1 MSKNDIDL
9 LNICLEDNLFCAL
22 HNALCGFEKMWHT
35 PSPVNVWMT
44 ALGIKHKLSESKRPE
59 LLLGYLF
66 SNMTKR
72 EDLIVGAVLIYIISA
87 EDWNSNSSPLKDELL
102 KRLMAHGQDL
112 NIVFSEFRK
121 SEEWNEQQGY
131 FVTQTDYSDTVNTQM
146 KVLPE
151 GNNGV
156 RDLVSEAISSGDN
169 ELCKTL
175 YILLT
180 RIDYQKGH
188 IYEGE
193 VKRLNNHIAE
203 INKDSHK
210 PLNIYNNYLANSCN
224 FGPGSTQNGDTL
236 YKKQ

>member
-131 FVTQTDYSDTVNTQM
+131 FVTQTNYSNTVNTQM
-146 KVLPE
+146 KVSPE

-156 RDLVSEAISSGDN
+156 RDLVSEAMDSSN
-169 ELCKTL
+169 IALCEML
-175 YILLT
+175 YFLLT

-193 VKRLNNHIAE
+193 VERLKYHIDE
-203 INKDSHK
+203 INKASHI
-210 PLNIYNNYLANSCN
+210 PAVIYNTYQDKCIFNA
-224 FGPGSTQNGDTL
+224 GSTQNGDI
-236 YKKQ
+236 K

>member
-87 EDWNSNSSPLKDELL
+87 EDWNSNSSPLKDVLL
-102 KRLMAHGQDL
+102 KRLMAHGEDL

-131 FVTQTDYSDTVNTQM
+131 FVTQTDYSGTVNTQM
-146 KVLPE
+146 IVSPE

-156 RDLVSEAISSGDN
+156 HDLVSEAVDSSN
-169 ELCKTL
+169 IALCEML
-175 YILLT
+175 YFLLT
-180 RIDYQKGH
+180 RIDYQKRH

-193 VKRLNNHIAE
+193 VERLKNHIDE
-203 INKDSHK
+203 INKASHM
-210 PLNIYNNYLANSCN
+210 PLNIYNNYQDKCIFNA
-224 FGPGSTQNGDTL
+224 GSTQNGDI
-236 YKKQ
+236 K

>member
-87 EDWNSNSSPLKDELL
+87 EDWNSNSSPLKDVLL
-102 KRLMAHGQDL
+102 KRLMAHGEDFH
-112 NIVFSEFRK
+112 IVFSEFRK
-121 SEEWNEQQGY
+121 SEDWNEQQGY
-131 FVTQTDYSDTVNTQM
+131 FVTQTNYSNTVNTQM
-146 KVLPE
+146 KVSPE

-175 YILLT
+175 YNLLT
-180 RIDYQKGH
+180 RFDYQKH

-193 VKRLNNHIAE
+193 VERLKNHIDE
-203 INKDSHK
+203 INKASHM
-210 PLNIYNNYLANSCN
+210 PLNIYNNYQDKCIFNA
-224 FGPGSTQNGDTL
+224 GSTQNGDI
-236 YKKQ
+236 K

>member
-22 HNALCGFEKMWHT
+22 HNALCGFEKLWHT

-121 SEEWNEQQGY
+121 SEDWNEQQGY
-131 FVTQTDYSDTVNTQM
+131 FVTQTNYSGTVNTQM
-146 KVLPE
+146 IVSPE

-156 RDLVSEAISSGDN
+156 HDLVSEAVDSSN
-169 ELCKTL
+169 IALCEML
-175 YILLT
+175 YFLLT

-193 VKRLNNHIAE
+193 VKRLKNHIDE
-203 INKDSHK
+203 INNACHK
-210 PLNIYNNYLANSCN
+210 PVIYNNYHANSCN
-224 FGPGSTQNGDTL
+224 FGPGSTQNGDI
-236 YKKQ
+236 KNHNN

>member
-66 SNMTKR
+66 SNMTKK

-131 FVTQTDYSDTVNTQM
+131 FVTQTNYSNTVNTQM

-156 RDLVSEAISSGDN
+156 HDLVSEAMDSSN
-169 ELCKTL
+169 IALCEML

-193 VKRLNNHIAE
+193 VERLKYHIDE
-203 INKDSHK
+203 INKASHI
-210 PLNIYNNYLANSCN
+210 PAVIYNTYQDKCIFNA
-224 FGPGSTQNGDTL
+224 GSTQNGDI
-236 YKKQ
+236 K

>member
-35 PSPVNVWMT
+35 PYPVNVWMT

-66 SNMTKR
+66 SNMTKK

-87 EDWNSNSSPLKDELL
+87 EDWNSNSSPLKDALL

-121 SEEWNEQQGY
+121 SEDWNEQQGY
-131 FVTQTDYSDTVNTQM
+131 FVTQTNYSNTVNTQM
-146 KVLPE
+146 KVSSE

-156 RDLVSEAISSGDN
+156 HDLVSEAVDSSN
-169 ELCKTL
+169 IALCEML
-175 YILLT
+175 YFLLT
-180 RIDYQKGH
+180 RIDYQKRH

-193 VKRLNNHIAE
+193 VERLKNHIDE
-203 INKDSHK
+203 INKASHM
-210 PLNIYNNYLANSCN
+210 PLNIYNNYQDKCIFNA
-224 FGPGSTQNGDTL
+224 GSTQNGDI
-236 YKKQ
+236 K

>member
-44 ALGIKHKLSESKRPE
+44 ALDIKHKLSESKRPE

-112 NIVFSEFRK
+112 HIVFSEFRK

-146 KVLPE
+146 KVSPE

-156 RDLVSEAISSGDN
+156 HDLVSEAVDSSNIALG
-169 ELCKTL
+169 EMV
-175 YILLT
+175 YFLLT

-193 VKRLNNHIAE
+193 VKRLKNHIDE
-203 INKDSHK
+203 INKASHM
-210 PLNIYNNYLANSCN
+210 PTVIYNTYQDKCIFNA
-224 FGPGSTQNGDTL
+224 GSTQNGDI
-236 YKKQ
+236 K

>member
-131 FVTQTDYSDTVNTQM
+131 FVTQTNYSNTVNTQM

-156 RDLVSEAISSGDN
+156 RDLVSEAMDSSN
-169 ELCKTL
+169 IALCEML

-193 VKRLNNHIAE
+193 VKRLNNYIDE
-203 INKDSHK
+203 INKASHNK
-210 PLNIYNNYLANSCN
+210 PLNIYNNYQDKCIFNA
-224 FGPGSTQNGDTL
+224 GSTQNGDI
-236 YKKQ
+236 K

>member
-1 MSKNDIDL
+1 
-9 LNICLEDNLFCAL
+9 
-22 HNALCGFEKMWHT
+22 
-35 PSPVNVWMT
+35 
-44 ALGIKHKLSESKRPE
+44 
-59 LLLGYLF
+59 
-66 SNMTKR
+66 
-72 EDLIVGAVLIYIISA
+72 
-87 EDWNSNSSPLKDELL
+87 
-102 KRLMAHGQDL
+102 MAHGQDL

-131 FVTQTDYSDTVNTQM
+131 FVTQTNYSNTVNTQM
-146 KVLPE
+146 KVSSE

-156 RDLVSEAISSGDN
+156 HDLVSEAMDSSN
-169 ELCKTL
+169 IALCEML
-175 YILLT
+175 YFLLT

-193 VKRLNNHIAE
+193 VKRLNNHIDE
-203 INKDSHK
+203 INKASHK

>member
-131 FVTQTDYSDTVNTQM
+131 FVTQTNYSNTVNTQI
-146 KVLPE
+146 KVSPE

-156 RDLVSEAISSGDN
+156 RDLVSEAMDSSN
-169 ELCKTL
+169 IALCEML

-193 VKRLNNHIAE
+193 VKRLKYHIDE
-203 INKDSHK
+203 INKASHI
-210 PLNIYNNYLANSCN
+210 PAVIYNTYQDKCIFNA
-224 FGPGSTQNGDTL
+224 GSKQNGDI
-236 YKKQ
+236 K

>member
-72 EDLIVGAVLIYIISA
+72 EDLLVGAVLIYIISA

-112 NIVFSEFRK
+112 HIVFSEFRK
-121 SEEWNEQQGY
+121 SEERNEQQGY

-146 KVLPE
+146 KVSPE

-156 RDLVSEAISSGDN
+156 HDLVSEAVDSSN
-169 ELCKTL
+169 IALCEML
-175 YILLT
+175 YFLLT

-193 VKRLNNHIAE
+193 VKRLKNHIDE
-203 INKDSHK
+203 INRECRLILSVVD
-210 PLNIYNNYLANSCN
+210 A
-224 FGPGSTQNGDTL
+224 
-236 YKKQ
+236 

>member
-72 EDLIVGAVLIYIISA
+72 EDLLVGAVLIYIISA

-146 KVLPE
+146 KVSPE

-156 RDLVSEAISSGDN
+156 HDLVSEAVDSSN
-169 ELCKTL
+169 IALCEML
-175 YILLT
+175 YFLLT
-180 RIDYQKGH
+180 RLDYQKGH

-193 VKRLNNHIAE
+193 VERLKYHIDE
-203 INKDSHK
+203 INKASHI
-210 PLNIYNNYLANSCN
+210 PAVIYNTYQDKCIFNA
-224 FGPGSTQNGDTL
+224 GSTQNGDI
-236 YKKQ
+236 K

>member
-131 FVTQTDYSDTVNTQM
+131 FVTQTNYSNTVNTQM
-146 KVLPE
+146 KVSPE

-156 RDLVSEAISSGDN
+156 HDLVSEAMDSSN
-169 ELCKTL
+169 IALCEML
-175 YILLT
+175 YFLLT

-193 VKRLNNHIAE
+193 VKRLKYHIDE
-203 INKDSHK
+203 INKASHI
-210 PLNIYNNYLANSCN
+210 PAVIYNTYQDKCIFNA
-224 FGPGSTQNGDTL
+224 GSTQNGDI
-236 YKKQ
+236 K

>member
-112 NIVFSEFRK
+112 NIVFGEFRK

-131 FVTQTDYSDTVNTQM
+131 FVTQTNYSNTVNTQM
-146 KVLPE
+146 KVSSE

-156 RDLVSEAISSGDN
+156 HDLVSEAMDSSN
-169 ELCKTL
+169 IALCEML
-175 YILLT
+175 YFLLT

-193 VKRLNNHIAE
+193 VERLKYHIDE
-203 INKDSHK
+203 INKASHI
-210 PLNIYNNYLANSCN
+210 PAVIYNTYQDKCIFNA
-224 FGPGSTQNGDTL
+224 GSTQNGDI
-236 YKKQ
+236 K

>member
-87 EDWNSNSSPLKDELL
+87 EDWNSNSSPLKDVLL
-102 KRLMAHGQDL
+102 KRLMAHGEDFH
-112 NIVFSEFRK
+112 IVFSEFRK
-121 SEEWNEQQGY
+121 SEDWNEQQGY
-131 FVTQTDYSDTVNTQM
+131 FVTQTDYSNTVNTQM
-146 KVLPE
+146 KVSPE

-156 RDLVSEAISSGDN
+156 HDLVSEAVDSSN
-169 ELCKTL
+169 IALCEML
-175 YILLT
+175 YFLLT
-180 RIDYQKGH
+180 RIDYQKRH

-193 VKRLNNHIAE
+193 VERLKNHIDE
-203 INKDSHK
+203 INKASHM
-210 PLNIYNNYLANSCN
+210 PLNIYNNYQDKCIFNA
-224 FGPGSTQNGDTL
+224 GSTQNGDI
-236 YKKQ
+236 K